1 MYLEYLGYIEYL
13 VYLQYFCPVRWPGK
27 KYTYICPPPTPK
39 RTASEVEAA
48 KQAKKAGK
56 PQEEDPDKADFKGVM
71 FFEYDL
77 MFHYLLASL
86 RRADGAKSVTSQGVK
101 LFNILAGPGE
111 HR

>member
-1 MYLEYLGYIEYL
+1 MYL
-13 VYLQYFCPVRWPGK
+13 VYLEYFCPFRWPGK
-27 KYTYICPPPTPK
+27 KYTYICPPPSPK
-39 RTASEVEAA
+39 RTAAEIEAA
-48 KQAKKAGK
+48 KHAKKSGK
-56 PQEEDPDKADFKGVM
+56 PQEDDSDKADFKGVM

-86 RRADGAKSVTSQGVK
+86 RRADGANSVTSSGVK

>member
-56 PQEEDPDKADFKGVM
+56 PQEEDQDKADFKGVM

-86 RRADGAKSVTSQGVK
+86 RRADGAKSVTSAGVK